1 MTQPNPETRRCQATR
16 KDGEPCQAWAS
27 RSTGYCPLHSE
38 NSRQIQALGGLSK
51 TRANM
56 LASRLPSRLQP
67 LLDLLSES
75 IEQTHKG
82 ELKPAQG
89 QAIAALASALVK
101 VTEVSEFETRLL
113 IIEKR
118 MRRED

>member
-1 MTQPNPETRRCQATR
+1 MSESNADRHCKATRR
-16 KDGEPCQAWAS
+16 DGEPCQAWAS

-38 NSRQIQALGGLSK
+38 KSREIQVLGGLSK

-56 LASRLPSRLQP
+56 LANRLPSRLQP

-75 IEQTHKG
+75 IEQTHRG

-89 QAIAALASALVK
+89 QAIASLASALVK
-101 VTEVSEFETRLL
+101 VTEVAEFETRLVV
-113 IIEKR
+113 IEKTLR
-118 MRRED
+118 KED

>member
-1 MTQPNPETRRCQATR
+1 MTEPDDRRCQATR
-16 KDGEPCQAWAS
+16 KDGQPCQAWAS

-38 NSRQIQALGGLSK
+38 KSREIQVLGGLAH

-67 LLDLLSES
+67 LLDLLGQS
-75 IEQTHKG
+75 IEEAHRG

-89 QAIAALASALVK
+89 QAIASLASALVK
-101 VTEVSEFETRLL
+101 VTEVAEFETRLL
-113 IIEKR
+113 IVER
-118 MRRED
+118 TMRKED